1 MGGARRGRAVARCG
15 LAPRRFTSDQPE
27 SGLQL
32 ARAAGGCIALLLEG
46 PRAPR
51 SACKSA
57 SCHRDSSGASVVPSC
72 RWDSRKTTTS
82 TAPAVAIY
90 DPRQRGGAGR
100 RPRGCGAFAVTR
112 SPWGRAGATRL
123 TPPLSMLMRERCLPR
138 TPVRADHQHERGNL
152 APPDRRPHCGRGSAA
167 RRDQESRVPG
177 RGFRRTSNKQRQRA
191 LSLQRT

>member
-15 LAPRRFTSDQPE
+15 LAPRQFTSDQPE
-27 SGLQL
+27 SELQL
-32 ARAAGGCIALLLEG
+32 TRAAGGCIALLLEG

-72 RWDSRKTTTS
+72 RRDSRKTTTS
-82 TAPAVAIY
+82 TPPAVAIY

-123 TPPLSMLMRERCLPR
+123 TPPLSMPMRERCLPR
-138 TPVRADHQHERGNL
+138 TPRT
-152 APPDRRPHCGRGSAA
+152 RRPSARARQPCAA
-167 RRDQESRVPG
+167 RSTPALRPRIRCAATPG
-177 RGFRRTSNKQRQRA
+177 VTRA
-191 LSLQRT
+191 GARFPSHFQQTATG